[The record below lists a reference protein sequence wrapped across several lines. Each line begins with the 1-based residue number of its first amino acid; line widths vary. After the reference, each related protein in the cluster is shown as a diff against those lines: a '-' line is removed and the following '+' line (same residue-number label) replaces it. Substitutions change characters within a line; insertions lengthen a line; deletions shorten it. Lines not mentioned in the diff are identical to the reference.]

1 MAIIPL
7 KQTIKVERIGVVDE
21 WGQGGTTTTTTLKAR
36 IDESSKLVRNQSG
49 VEVMGKAQILLAKLA
64 DINYDDYISY
74 ADELGRTVRQKPI
87 SIAVIR
93 NIAGKPLLTEVI
105 L

>member
-64 DINYDDYISY
+64 DITYDDYISY
-74 ADELGRTVRQKPI
+74 DDELGRTVRQKPI

-93 NIAGKPLLTEVI
+93 NIAGKPILTEVI

>member
-21 WGQGGTTTTTTLKAR
+21 WGQGGTITTTTLKAR

-64 DINYDDYISY
+64 DITYDDYISY

>member
-21 WGQGGTTTTTTLKAR
+21 WGQGGTTTTATLKAR

-49 VEVMGKAQILLAKLA
+49 VEVMGKAQILLANLA
-64 DINYDDYISY
+64 DITYDDYISY

>member
-64 DINYDDYISY
+64 DITYDDYISY

-93 NIAGKPLLTEVI
+93 SIAGKPLLTEVI

>member
-64 DINYDDYISY
+64 DITYDDYISY

-93 NIAGKPLLTEVI
+93 SIAGKPILTEVI